1 MFVFKLCWHILQF
14 IQVLNYVLY
23 CDYRSNGM
31 DKHLLCFFFWCCLWI
46 NTTDNFYC
54 FQFRSY
60 RGWIAPSW
68 AYQEAVLEGGP
79 GLHLCFQVSDFSS
92 CIGLLLWFLSSPFL
106 FECTVC
112 CMHSL
117 WKYIQDC
124 SNMYI
129 SGFFVHGEW
138 HLNKYFSTL
147 WLN

>member
-1 MFVFKLCWHILQF
+1 MFLFKLYWHILQL
-14 IQVLNYVLY
+14 IQVLNYILY
-23 CDYRSNGM
+23 CNYRPNGM
-31 DKHLLCFFFWCCLWI
+31 DCVIFFGAAYESTQL
-46 NTTDNFYC
+46 TTFIT
-54 FQFRSY
+54 FRFRPY
-60 RGWIAPSW
+60 QGWIAPSW

-79 GLHLCFQVSDFSS
+79 GLHLCFQVSDFSA